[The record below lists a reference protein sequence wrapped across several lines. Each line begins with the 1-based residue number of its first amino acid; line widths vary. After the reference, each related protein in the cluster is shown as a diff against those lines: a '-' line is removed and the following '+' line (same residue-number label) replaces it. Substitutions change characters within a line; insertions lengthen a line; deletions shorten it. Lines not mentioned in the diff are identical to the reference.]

1 MDLPAI
7 SVGEI
12 IAFATLAAG
21 VVGSHLRQQQRQDQN
36 MAELKAEL
44 TRVVDAINHQ
54 AERVADRFARV
65 DEKLAEAEAS
75 RSRQGARIG
84 VNERNIAACEK
95 RHDIAEARLTGSLGA
110 PTS

>member
-1 MDLPAI
+1 MDAI
-7 SVGEI
+7 GFGELA
-12 IAFATLAAG
+12 AFAGLALS

-44 TRVVDAINHQ
+44 ARVVDAINHQ

-75 RSRQGARIG
+75 RSRQGSRIG
-84 VNERNIAACEK
+84 INERNIAACEK
-95 RHDIAEARLTGSLGA
+95 RHDIAAARLGNSLGA